1 MGNSTREKIIE
12 YISDLKALLEKMP
25 VEDIHRV
32 VSLLE
37 KTRESK
43 GHVFIFGNGGSA
55 ATASHFACDL
65 SKGAISEGKR
75 RIKAFALT
83 DNVHLLTAWAN
94 DTSYDMVFSEQM
106 KNYIEPGDVVIAIS
120 GSGNSPNVLNG
131 INVAREKGA
140 ITVGFIGFSG
150 GKLKDL
156 VDVHVIAPVDN
167 MERAEDVHLLFEH
180 IITVCLRESA

>member
-1 MGNSTREKIIE
+1 MGYKTRDKIIQ
-12 YISDLKALLEKMP
+12 YISDLEALLERMP
-25 VEDIHRV
+25 VEDIDRV

-37 KTRESK
+37 RTRESK

-65 SKGAISEGKR
+65 SKGAISEGKQ

-94 DTSYDMVFSEQM
+94 DTAYDMVFAEQLN
-106 KNYIEPGDVVIAIS
+106 NYIEPGDVVIAI
-120 GSGNSPNVLNG
+120 
-131 INVAREKGA
+131 
-140 ITVGFIGFSG
+140 SG

-167 MERAEDVHLLFEH
+167 MERAEDMHLLFEH
-180 IITVCLRESA
+180 IITVCLREST

>member
-1 MGNSTREKIIE
+1 MGHRTRDKILQ
-12 YISDLKALLEKMP
+12 YISDLDGLLGQLP
-25 VEDIHRV
+25 VEDIDRV

-37 KTRESK
+37 KIRENGSQ
-43 GHVFIFGNGGSA
+43 VFIIGNGGSA

-65 SKGAISEGKR
+65 SKGTISEGKQ

-94 DTSYDMVFSEQM
+94 DTSYDMVFAEQIH
-106 KNYIEPGDVVIAIS
+106 NYVETGDMVIAIS

-131 INVAREKGA
+131 INAARDKGA
-140 ITVGFIGFSG
+140 TTVGLIGFSG

-156 VDVHVIAPVDN
+156 VDIHVIAPIDN
-167 MERAEDVHLLFEH
+167 MERAEDMHLLFEH
-180 IITVCLRESA
+180 IITACLRESE

>member
-1 MGNSTREKIIE
+1 MAKTTKDKIKK
-12 YISDLKALLEKMP
+12 YISDFDALLEKLP
-25 VEDIHRV
+25 VEDIDRV

-37 KTRESK
+37 QTREGRSQ
-43 GHVFIFGNGGSA
+43 VFIFGNGGSA

-65 SKGAISEGKR
+65 SKGTISEGKQ

-94 DTSYDMVFSEQM
+94 DTSYDMVFAEQIN
-106 KNYIEPGDVVIAIS
+106 NYVEPGDVVIAIS

-140 ITVGFIGFSG
+140 TTIGFIGFSG
-150 GKLKDL
+150 GKLKEL
-156 VDVHVIAPVDN
+156 VDIHVIAPIDN
-167 MERAEDVHLLFEH
+167 MEQAEDIHLLFEH
-180 IITVCLRESA
+180 IISACLRES

>member
-1 MGNSTREKIIE
+1 MGHRTRDKITQ
-12 YISDLKALLEKMP
+12 YISDLEALLEKLP
-25 VEDIHRV
+25 VEDIDRV

-37 KTRESK
+37 KTRES
-43 GHVFIFGNGGSA
+43 GSQVFIIGNGGSA

-65 SKGAISEGKR
+65 SKGTISEGKQ

-94 DTSYDMVFSEQM
+94 DTSYDMVFAEQIN
-106 KNYIEPGDVVIAIS
+106 NYVEPGDVVIAIS

-131 INVAREKGA
+131 VTVAREKGA
-140 ITVGFIGFSG
+140 TTIGLIGFNG

-156 VDVHVIAPVDN
+156 VDIHVIAPIDN
-167 MERAEDVHLLFEH
+167 MERAEDMHLLFEH
-180 IITVCLRESA
+180 IITACLREG

>member
-1 MGNSTREKIIE
+1 MGHRTRDKIIQ
-12 YISDLKALLEKMP
+12 YISDLDALLEKLP
-25 VEDIHRV
+25 VEDIDRV

-37 KTRESK
+37 KTRES
-43 GHVFIFGNGGSA
+43 GSQVFIIGNGGSA

-65 SKGAISEGKR
+65 SKGTISEGKQ

-94 DTSYDMVFSEQM
+94 DTSYDMVFAEQIN
-106 KNYIEPGDVVIAIS
+106 NYVEPGDVVIAIS

-131 INVAREKGA
+131 ITVAREKGA
-140 ITVGFIGFSG
+140 ITIGLIGFNG

-156 VDVHVIAPVDN
+156 VDIHIIAPIDN
-167 MERAEDVHLLFEH
+167 MERAEDIHLLVEH
-180 IITVCLRESA
+180 IITACLREG

>member
-1 MGNSTREKIIE
+1 MGNRTREKIIE
-12 YISDLKALLEKMP
+12 YITDLGALLNNIP
-25 VEDIHRV
+25 VENIDRV
-32 VSLLE
+32 VSILE

-43 GHVFIFGNGGSA
+43 GQVFIFGNGGSA

-65 SKGAISEGKR
+65 SKGTISAGKQ

-94 DTSYDMVFSEQM
+94 DTAYDMVFAEQM
-106 KNYIEPGDVVIAIS
+106 NNYLEPGDVVIAIS

-140 ITVGFIGFSG
+140 ITVGFIGFKG

-167 MERAEDVHLLFEH
+167 MERAEDMHLLFEH
-180 IITVCLRESA
+180 IITACLRESA

>member
-1 MGNSTREKIIE
+1 MGHRTRNKIIE
-12 YISDLKALLEKMP
+12 YISDLDALLERLP
-25 VEDIHRV
+25 VEDIDRV

-37 KTRESK
+37 KTRNDRN
-43 GHVFIFGNGGSA
+43 HVFIFGNGGSA

-65 SKGAISEGKR
+65 AKGTISEGKQ

-94 DTSYDMVFSEQM
+94 DTSYDMVFAEQII
-106 KNYIEPGDVVIAIS
+106 NYVEPGDVVIAIS
-120 GSGNSPNVLNG
+120 GSGNSPNVLKG

-140 ITVGFIGFSG
+140 TTVGLIGFNG

-156 VDVHVIAPVDN
+156 VDINVIAPIDN
-167 MERAEDVHLLFEH
+167 MERTEDMHLLFEH
-180 IITVCLRESA
+180 IISACLRES

>member
-65 SKGAISEGKR
+65 SKGTISEGKQ
-75 RIKAFALT
+75 RIKVFALT

-94 DTSYDMVFSEQM
+94 DSSYDMVFSEQM

-131 INVAREKGA
+131 IDVAKRKDA
-140 ITVGFIGFSG
+140 TTIGFIGFDG
-150 GKLKDL
+150 GKLKDV
-156 VDVHVIAPVDN
+156 VDIAVIAPIHD
-167 MERAEDVHLLFEH
+167 MEKAEDIHLLFEH
-180 IITVCLRESA
+180 IVTACLREGV

>member
-1 MGNSTREKIIE
+1 MGHETRNKIIK
-12 YISDLKALLEKMP
+12 YISDLKALLEKLP
-25 VEDIHRV
+25 VEDIDRV

-65 SKGAISEGKR
+65 SKGAISEGKQ

-94 DTSYDMVFSEQM
+94 DTAYDMVFAEQIN
-106 KNYIEPGDVVIAIS
+106 NYIEPGDVVIAIS

-131 INVAREKGA
+131 ISVAREKGA
-140 ITVGFIGFSG
+140 TTIGFIGFSG

-156 VDVHVIAPVDN
+156 VDIHVMAPVDN
-167 MERAEDVHLLFEH
+167 MERAEDMHLLFEH
-180 IITVCLRESA
+180 NITACLRES